1 MEIEL
6 STEEKI
12 RKAALSVFVA
22 KGFTGCTSREIAKE
36 AGMNVALV
44 NYYFCSKKQLFKLV
58 FETVMHDFLI
68 QTMEIF
74 KSDLDLESKVRI
86 FIEKEYEF
94 QTIHPDIPQFII
106 SELSRKDNKFEFDTK
121 PIIKKITETGVFDEL
136 KKAQDVGIMRK
147 MDIVNILILIISNC
161 QYPFIGK
168 TLIKNINE
176 LSDEQYSN
184 VLMLHKQY
192 VIEMLVNYLFINK
205 SK

>member
-106 SELSRKDNKFEFDTK
+106 SELSRKDNEFEFDTK

-136 KKAQDVGIMRK
+136 KKAQDAGIMRK
-147 MDIVNILILIISNC
+147 MDIVNIMILIISNC

>member
-136 KKAQDVGIMRK
+136 KKAQDAGIMRK
-147 MDIVNILILIISNC
+147 MDIVNIMILIISNC

>member
-58 FETVMHDFLI
+58 FETVMHDFLF

-94 QTIHPDIPQFII
+94 QIIHPDIPQFII
-106 SELSRKDNKFEFDTK
+106 SELSRKDNKFEFNTK

-136 KKAQDVGIMRK
+136 KKAQDAGIMRK
-147 MDIVNILILIISNC
+147 MDIVNIMILIISNC